1 MESRRNKEQDY
12 CVTAFRVV
20 QEIMEENESDVEEE
34 TSAVEREKASAAKLT
49 PELPK
54 EIARKAA
61 QARWGDKT

>member
-1 MESRRNKEQDY
+1 MESRRKKEQDY

-20 QEIMEENESDVEEE
+20 QEIMEE

-49 PELPK
+49 PERPK